1 MTANYRHHYGRY
13 NSHTAAISG
22 DSGQFRTC
30 SRLSDD
36 PCSPVRLLLNRYEL
50 RSAFLSRPLSL
61 RDLLLEV
68 RRCHL
73 VGDLARVDRLLV
85 RRAHRQRLLV
95 LALGFVG
102 VDVFLRDDLLVM
114 PPLELSSCGGD

>member
-1 MTANYRHHYGRY
+1 MLPNKTAPEH
-13 NSHTAAISG
+13 
-22 DSGQFRTC
+22 
-30 SRLSDD
+30 
-36 PCSPVRLLLNRYEL
+36 YEL
-50 RSAFLSRPLSL
+50 RSAFLSLAALS
-61 RDLLLEV
+61 RSTSDLLLEV
-68 RRCHL
+68 RCGHL

>member
-1 MTANYRHHYGRY
+1 M
-13 NSHTAAISG
+13 
-22 DSGQFRTC
+22 
-30 SRLSDD
+30 
-36 PCSPVRLLLNRYEL
+36 
-50 RSAFLSRPLSL
+50 
-61 RDLLLEV
+61 

-85 RRAHRQRLLV
+85 RRAHHQRLLV